1 MLLETMERKT
11 YIDIMKCV
19 GIILI
24 IMGHIPITNHFVH
37 DWIFSFH
44 VALFFFISGYLH
56 KVVPTNMSF
65 IRKNLYSLILVTVP
79 YFIISRI
86 FVAIQNFVFYQDKF
100 NINDVFF
107 QPFISYITGSSSMG
121 VMWFVVALF
130 WMRIAFN
137 VAAQYFKKNGFV
149 WILFLL
155 FIVLSVGVYYSGFRF
170 NYYQLSAVMLAMPI
184 YCLGYLAK
192 QKKLPEWYLNRLSR
206 ATRLFVPFIFLFLTI
221 LFTKIFLPINL
232 NALEVGT
239 NIFSYYLQTVVGVAF
254 IFTLSALFPSHK
266 IIVNIS
272 NGTMVILG
280 FHMMLIQCIKLIYKK
295 IYHITTPPP
304 YMDVA
309 SGIVSCLLIIICL
322 YPILIRILNST
333 YKSVRLLAGKR

>member
-1 MLLETMERKT
+1 MERKT
-11 YIDIMKCV
+11 YIDIMKCI

-24 IMGHIPITNHFVH
+24 VMGHIPITNRFVH

-56 KVVPTNMSF
+56 KVVPTDMSF

-86 FVAIQNFVFYQDKF
+86 FVVVQNFVFYQDKF
-100 NINDVFF
+100 NINDVIL
-107 QPFISYITGSSSMG
+107 QPFVSYITGSSSMG

-137 VAAQYFKKNGFV
+137 TVAQYFKHKGFV
-149 WILFLL
+149 WVQLLL
-155 FIVLSVGVYYSGFRF
+155 FTVLSVGVYYSGFRF

-184 YCLGYLAK
+184 YCLGYSVK
-192 QKKLPEWYLNRLSR
+192 QKKWAEQYIINLSCT
-206 ATRLFVPFIFLFLTI
+206 AKLFVPFIFLLLTI
-221 LFTKIFLPINL
+221 IFTKIFSPINF

-254 IFTLSALFPSHK
+254 IFTLSVLLPSHK

-280 FHMMLIQCIKLIYKK
+280 FHMILIQCIKLVYKK
-295 IYHITTPPP
+295 IFHITTPPP
-304 YMDVA
+304 YMDLY
-309 SGIVSCLLIIICL
+309 SGIISCILILVCL
-322 YPILIRILNST
+322 YPLLVWILQSK
-333 YKSVRLLAGKR
+333 YKLIRLLAGKR

>member
-1 MLLETMERKT
+1 MERKT
-11 YIDIMKCV
+11 YIDIMKCI
-19 GIILI
+19 GIIFI
-24 IMGHIPITNHFVH
+24 VMGHIPITNRFVH

-56 KVVPTNMSF
+56 KVVPTDMSF

-86 FVAIQNFVFYQDKF
+86 FVVVQNFVFYQDKF
-100 NINDVFF
+100 NINDVIL
-107 QPFISYITGSSSMG
+107 QPFVSYITGSSSMG

-137 VAAQYFKKNGFV
+137 TVVQYFKHKGFV
-149 WILFLL
+149 WVQLLL
-155 FIVLSVGVYYSGFRF
+155 FTVLSVGVYYSGFRF

-184 YCLGYLAK
+184 YCLGYSVK
-192 QKKLPEWYLNRLSR
+192 QKKWAEQYIINLSCT
-206 ATRLFVPFIFLFLTI
+206 AKLFVPFIFLLLTI
-221 LFTKIFLPINL
+221 IFTKIFSPINF

-254 IFTLSALFPSHK
+254 IFTLSVLLPSHK

-280 FHMMLIQCIKLIYKK
+280 FHMILIQCIKLVYKK
-295 IYHITTPPP
+295 IFHITTPPP
-304 YMDVA
+304 YMDLY
-309 SGIVSCLLIIICL
+309 SGIISCILILVCL
-322 YPILIRILNST
+322 YPLLVWILQSK
-333 YKSVRLLAGKR
+333 YKLIRLLAGKR

>member
-1 MLLETMERKT
+1 MERKT
-11 YIDIMKCV
+11 YIDIMKCI

-24 IMGHIPITNHFVH
+24 VMGHIPITNRFIH

-56 KVVPTNMSF
+56 KVVPTDMSF

-79 YFIISRI
+79 YFIIGRI
-86 FVAIQNFVFYQDKF
+86 FVGIQNFVFYQDKF
-100 NINDVFF
+100 NINDVIL
-107 QPFISYITGSSSMG
+107 QPFVSYITGSSSMG

-137 VAAQYFKKNGFV
+137 TVAQCFKQKGFV
-149 WILFLL
+149 WILLLL
-155 FIVLSVGVYYSGFRF
+155 FTVLSVGVYYSGFRF

-184 YCLGYLAK
+184 YCLGYLVK
-192 QKKLPEWYLNRLSR
+192 QNNLPEWYLNRLSC
-206 ATRLFVPFIFLFLTI
+206 ATKLFISFIFLLFTI
-221 LFTKIFLPINL
+221 LFTEIFSPINL

-239 NIFSYYLQTVVGVAF
+239 NIFTYYLQTIVGVAF
-254 IFTLSALFPSHK
+254 IFTLSVLLPSHK

-280 FHMMLIQCIKLIYKK
+280 FHMILIQCVKFVYMK
-295 IYHITTPPP
+295 IFHITTPPP
-304 YMDVA
+304 YMDLY
-309 SGIVSCLLIIICL
+309 SGIISCILILVCL
-322 YPILIRILNST
+322 YPLLVWILQNK
-333 YKSVRLLAGKR
+333 YKLIRLLAGKK